1 MIRVGT
7 RINVRPHARKK
18 QVWGKVVLE
27 RVVVILF
34 VSVASGQSVEI
45 LFVFKSPF
53 WTKKYTLVHPVPD
66 ESALQV
72 RVFIDSFPL
81 IP

>member
-27 RVVVILF
+27 RVVV
-34 VSVASGQSVEI
+34 
-45 LFVFKSPF
+45 
-53 WTKKYTLVHPVPD
+53 
-66 ESALQV
+66 
-72 RVFIDSFPL
+72 RVVQM
-81 IP
+81 

>member
-27 RVVVILF
+27 RVIVLLF

-53 WTKKYTLVHPVPD
+53 WTKKMQKCGILPFEKSPFSLYK
-66 ESALQV
+66 QNK
-72 RVFIDSFPL
+72 
-81 IP
+81 

>member
-27 RVVVILF
+27 RVVVKQMLL
-34 VSVASGQSVEI
+34 QDLDMMQEI
-45 LFVFKSPF
+45 L
-53 WTKKYTLVHPVPD
+53 
-66 ESALQV
+66 Q
-72 RVFIDSFPL
+72 
-81 IP
+81 

>member
-27 RVVVILF
+27 RVVQRQTYSYQMNSIIRIC
-34 VSVASGQSVEI
+34 QI
-45 LFVFKSPF
+45 K
-53 WTKKYTLVHPVPD
+53 
-66 ESALQV
+66 
-72 RVFIDSFPL
+72 
-81 IP
+81 

>member
-27 RVVVILF
+27 RVVVVQRLEKMQ
-34 VSVASGQSVEI
+34 GYY
-45 LFVFKSPF
+45 L
-53 WTKKYTLVHPVPD
+53 TT
-66 ESALQV
+66 
-72 RVFIDSFPL
+72 
-81 IP
+81 

>member
-27 RVVVILF
+27 RVVV
-34 VSVASGQSVEI
+34 
-45 LFVFKSPF
+45 
-53 WTKKYTLVHPVPD
+53 
-66 ESALQV
+66 V
-72 RVFIDSFPL
+72 RQFQNLMLS
-81 IP
+81 